1 MFNSKVLK
9 KHNDA
14 ATKEERIIA
23 ATATAT
29 ENKKVFQIIID
40 NKVIFETSNLKLAFK
55 MLKKLKEGKIVERG
69 GRD

>member
-1 MFNSKVLK
+1 MFNSNVLK

-14 ATKEERIIA
+14 ATKERRTAAA
-23 ATATAT
+23 ATT

-55 MLKKLKEGKIVERG
+55 MLKKFKEGKIVERG

>member
-14 ATKEERIIA
+14 ATKEERTVA
-23 ATATAT
+23 AT
-29 ENKKVFQIIID
+29 ENKKVFQIIVD

-69 GRD
+69 DRD